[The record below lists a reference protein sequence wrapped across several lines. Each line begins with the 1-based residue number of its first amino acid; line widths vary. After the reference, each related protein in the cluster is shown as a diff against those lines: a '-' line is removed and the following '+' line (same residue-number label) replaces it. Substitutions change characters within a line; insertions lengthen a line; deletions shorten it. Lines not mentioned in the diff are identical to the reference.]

1 MAGKIKGITIEIG
14 GDVTPLNKAL
24 EGVNKSA
31 KAIQSELKQ
40 VEKLLKLDPK
50 NTELVTQKHKLLADA
65 VKNTEDK
72 LKTLKDAEK
81 QLNEQFKKGEITQE
95 QYEEQH
101 RTIQREII
109 ATEQKLY
116 SLEKSLGSSN
126 DKWRDASLKMEAVG
140 EKMKKVGDKMSAA
153 GQKLTLGVTAPV
165 MALGG
170 LAAKAAIDFEN
181 AFAGVIK
188 TVDATDEELAVLR
201 QGIRDMAKEIP
212 ASAAAIAEVAEAAG
226 QLGIQNENI
235 LSFTRTMIDLGEATN
250 LSATEAASALAQFA
264 NITQMSQ
271 KDFDRLGSTIVAL
284 GNNMATTE
292 ADIVAMG
299 QRLAGAGSQ
308 VGLTEAQI
316 MSFAAALSSVGI
328 EAQAGGSAFSKVMVE
343 MQLAVETSNEKL
355 TQFATVAGMSAS
367 EFQKAFKEDAA
378 GAIIAFIQ
386 GLSKA
391 EENGLSAI
399 KVLDDMG
406 ITEVRLRDSLLRA
419 AGASDVFTD
428 AIKLGNEAWSKNEAL
443 SKEAAQRYE
452 TTASK
457 LAIFKNKI
465 VDLGISFGELILPN
479 LIKLTDKVS
488 EFIEWLN
495 KLSPAARETILKLA
509 GIAAAIGPV
518 LLVGGKLVSTV
529 GLLTKGIGSMLPKMA
544 TLISGLSGI
553 GAAGGAAGGG
563 MAGLGASFAALANP
577 IGIAI
582 AAIAGATAG
591 IVALKN
597 YLEQDAIPEVDLFG
611 KGVSESTAEA
621 LGAFIE
627 LESQA
632 SVSLNLLSATGQEV
646 TAEMRDNI
654 VGNFTEMK
662 NQVVSAMQKQKEE
675 SLSALEELFINSKTL
690 SEAEKAENIKLA
702 SEMFDGKIKTA
713 EEGAARIK
721 EIMEKAAAEN
731 RTITAAENAE
741 ILAIQKQFYDNAL
754 LYMTESEQEQLAIKA
769 SLAANRTAITMDEAQ
784 KTIEASA
791 QARDA
796 IIADAEAE
804 YKDRLMYAEMLREEG
819 GQKNIELAN
828 TIVEEAQRARDDS
841 IRLAQ
846 ERHDEVIKLAKS
858 QAGNVSLFVNQETG
872 EVLTKAEQTNAFL
885 FENYSAR
892 SKANSSMWEG
902 IQKTTQE
909 KTEVVKQKISEMAS
923 NATAKIGEFKNN
935 AVQKFVD
942 LKTAVSKK
950 ASEIVQSITSFFSGL
965 PGKMLNWGSEMIS
978 KFISGLKSIKI
989 PLPHFSL
996 TGSFSINPPSVP
1008 KLKVNWYDK
1017 GGVFYGPSVIGV
1029 GEKRPEFVG
1038 ALDDLKAIMKDVLV
1052 TTLGINSSTIN
1063 NSYGGVTLTGNTFI
1077 VREDSD
1083 IEKIANAVSKKL
1095 YQKQIQHSRGRGMR

>member
-1 MAGKIKGITIEIG
+1 MAGIKGITIEIG

-212 ASAAAIAEVAEAAG
+212 ASAAAIAEVSEAAG
-226 QLGIQNENI
+226 QLGIENENI

-250 LSATEAASALAQFA
+250 LSASEAASSLAQFA

-271 KDFDRLGSTIVAL
+271 KDFDKLGSTIVAL
-284 GNNMATTE
+284 GNNLATTE

-328 EAQAGGSAFSKVMVE
+328 EAQAGGSAFSKVMID

-355 TQFATVAGMSAS
+355 TQFASVAGMSAS
-367 EFQKAFKEDAA
+367 EFQKAFKDDAA
-378 GAIIAFIQ
+378 SAIIAFVK
-386 GLSKA
+386 GLSTA
-391 EENGLSAI
+391 EERGMSAI

-544 TLISGLSGI
+544 TLIPGLSGI
-553 GAAGGAAGGG
+553 GAAAGGAGGG

-577 IGIAI
+577 VGIAI
-582 AAIAGATAG
+582 AAIAGATVG
-591 IVALKN
+591 IIALKN
-597 YLEQDAIPEVDLFG
+597 YLDQDVIPEIDLFG
-611 KGVSESTAEA
+611 DEVSENTQQA
-621 LGAFIE
+621 LGAFLE
-627 LESQA
+627 LEKEA
-632 SVSLNLLSATGQEV
+632 TASLNLLAYSGQEV
-646 TAEMRDNI
+646 TGQMKNDI
-654 VGNFTEMK
+654 VGNFTAMK
-662 NQVVSAMQKQKEE
+662 DQVVTALEEQKNE
-675 SLSALEELFINSKTL
+675 SLSSLQSLFAESSTLTAEEQQTLIDATSRGYDEKITLVEDGEKRISEILATAQAERRGLIDSEEAEIREIQKQYQDAAIASMTETEREIGIIRQKMKDNSVNLSREEALETYQL
-690 SEAEKAENIKLA
+690 SLKNKDEKIKLA
-702 SEMFDGKIKTA
+702 EEEYFDRTNWIEQAYSSMTAAEKKIADETIANAKTAKDEKIKLA
-713 EEGAARIK
+713 EEGHAGVIK
-721 EIMEKAAAEN
+721 E
-731 RTITAAENAE
+731 
-741 ILAIQKQFYDNAL
+741 L
-754 LYMTESEQEQLAIKA
+754 
-769 SLAANRTAITMDEAQ
+769 
-784 KTIEASA
+784 
-791 QARDA
+791 
-796 IIADAEAE
+796 EAE
-804 YKDRLMYAEMLREEG
+804 VGSLEMFLDKKTGLEISKG
-819 GQKNIELAN
+819 
-828 TIVEEAQRARDDS
+828 EATTNF
-841 IRLAQ
+841 LAQ
-846 ERHDEVIKLAKS
+846 QHIKR
-858 QAGNVSLFVNQETG
+858 GEMNV
-872 EVLTKAEQTNAFL
+872 A
-885 FENYSAR
+885 
-892 SKANSSMWEG
+892 MWEG

-923 NATAKIGEFKNN
+923 NAAAKIGEFKNN

-950 ASEIVQSITSFFSGL
+950 ASEIVQSITSFFSSLPSKALEWGKSLIKKFVEGL
-965 PGKMLNWGSEMIS
+965 SSKLKLPKLRFVGKL
-978 KFISGLKSIKI
+978 SIK
-989 PLPHFSL
+989 
-996 TGSFSINPPSVP
+996 PPSVP
-1008 KLKVNWYDK
+1008 HLEWCDK

-1095 YQKQIQHSRGRGMR
+1095 YQKQIQHSRGRGILA